1 MTKAGRGISDEW
13 VDRMIQSNHFIKVHD
28 FPITTDVFSNVE
40 IKGGVNYFQN
50 YVPNNYCF
58 NYQNF
63 RNHPIQNR

>member
-1 MTKAGRGISDEW
+1 MFLLYYDYIC
-13 VDRMIQSNHFIKVHD
+13 
-28 FPITTDVFSNVE
+28 
-40 IKGGVNYFQN
+40 N